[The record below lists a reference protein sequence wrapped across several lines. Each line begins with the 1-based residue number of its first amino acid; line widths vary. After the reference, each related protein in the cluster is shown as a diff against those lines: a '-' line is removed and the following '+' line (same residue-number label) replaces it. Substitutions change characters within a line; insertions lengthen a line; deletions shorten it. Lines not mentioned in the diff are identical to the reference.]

1 LIDQFDELRGTDVK
15 FKLVWDMMPLSG
27 RLETNFKP
35 GHQLPPAERVRLK
48 RRSGHGRGVG
58 SPRSSIVV
66 S

>member
-35 GHQLPPAERVRLK
+35 GTSFRLPSEYV
-48 RRSGHGRGVG
+48 
-58 SPRSSIVV
+58 
-66 S
+66 